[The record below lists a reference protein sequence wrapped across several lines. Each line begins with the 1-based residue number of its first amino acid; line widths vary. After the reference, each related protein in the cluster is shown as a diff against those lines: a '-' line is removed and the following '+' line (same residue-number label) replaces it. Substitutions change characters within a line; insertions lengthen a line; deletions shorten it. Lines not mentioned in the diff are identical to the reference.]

1 MRIFHA
7 ERYARLAED
16 NREAYLKGDPFPH
29 IVLDD
34 FLPLEVCERL
44 LQEFPDPRRDWTCID
59 SYDQKKLAAQ
69 KEAEF
74 GEFTRELLR
83 EFNSPAC
90 LQFLETLTGIGNLI
104 PDPYFEGGGLHQIEP
119 GGFLKVHAD
128 FNWHPRLRLD
138 RRLNLIVYL
147 NKDWCEEYN
156 GHLELWDHSMN
167 RAVRK
172 VLPVCNR
179 AVVFSTTSW
188 AYHGHPEKLACPP
201 GQTRKSLALY
211 YYSNGRPEHE
221 KEASHGVLWKER
233 AAGWEGGKVS
243 ATLLRGMAGLLERP
257 AKWMRRK
264 ANRMTGQRG
273 TQTAKQ

>member
-1 MRIFHA
+1 
-7 ERYARLAED
+7 
-16 NREAYLKGDPFPH
+16 
-29 IVLDD
+29 
-34 FLPLEVCERL
+34 
-44 LQEFPDPRRDWTCID
+44 
-59 SYDQKKLAAQ
+59 LAAQ

-74 GEFTRELLR
+74 GKFTRDLLR
-83 EFNSPAC
+83 EFNSPGC
-90 LQFLETLTGIGNLI
+90 LQFLETLTGIGNLMS
-104 PDPYFEGGGLHQIEP
+104 DPYFEGGGLHQIEP

-147 NKDWCEEYN
+147 NKDWREEYN
-156 GHLELWDHSMN
+156 GHLELWDRSMS

-172 VLPVCNR
+172 VLPVFNR

-188 AYHGHPEKLACPP
+188 AYHGHPEKLACPS

-211 YYSNGRPEHE
+211 YYTNGRPEHE

-233 AAGWEGGKVS
+233 ASGWEGSKMS

-264 ANRMTGQRG
+264 ANRLTGQRG
-273 TQTAKQ
+273 LPSPRAGGQ